1 MLRILRPSDW
11 VLADWGCDSRKKEIH
26 QQAREKYI
34 SKSRKHIIKLQGDG
48 NREIQYSFQVYPYL
62 VRTFTNWLDYKYI
75 IKTIIFHCHS
85 EQIYHTQN
93 VKWVLRVIKI
103 HRKIAFP
110 ICSDNNSDKME
121 KQRHRPQTYNKMLK
135 KYWMDWLKY

>member
-1 MLRILRPSDW
+1 MFRILRPSGW
-11 VLADWGCDSRKKEIH
+11 VLADCGCDSRN
-26 QQAREKYI
+26 ARKRKYI
-34 SKSRKHIIKLQGDG
+34 SKLERNTSANSRKHIIKLQGDG

-121 KQRHRPQTYNKMLK
+121 KQRHRPQTYYKIS
-135 KYWMDWLKY
+135 